1 VPGRFGRIARDTM
14 LRILFRWVIT
24 EKSLGWMYDY
34 RIGLTR
40 PPRANAVEVPG

>member
-1 VPGRFGRIARDTM
+1 VPGRFGRVVRDAM

-34 RIGLTR
+34 RIGLVT
-40 PPRANAVEVPG
+40 PPRGDVAAMRG